1 MFFEREKGFGITTDK
16 KDKGYSRWAKE
27 KEIKEELE
35 CVQITQ
41 KNSKAAGIPI
51 ILNDKEM
58 WVDNGEYHSLV
69 IGATG
74 SGKTQ
79 TVILPMV
86 YNLAKATLK
95 TIEQN
100 DNVGMFSICFDGSEV
115 SEFEKF
121 LNEFK
126 DNATYNKD
134 FNVILLALSKII
146 DKGAL
151 ERFFRNEGRMN
162 DNVKALAIDSRKL
175 RLYCLRISDQ
185 ILILGNGGVKNT
197 RTYQEDSKLS
207 GYVMDL
213 QTFDKVLLK
222 AQKSGKVTIEK
233 NMITDIQSATF
244 EI

>member
-1 MFFEREKGFGITTDK
+1 
-16 KDKGYSRWAKE
+16 
-27 KEIKEELE
+27 
-35 CVQITQ
+35 
-41 KNSKAAGIPI
+41 
-51 ILNDKEM
+51 
-58 WVDNGEYHSLV
+58 
-69 IGATG
+69 
-74 SGKTQ
+74 
-79 TVILPMV
+79 
-86 YNLAKATLK
+86 
-95 TIEQN
+95 
-100 DNVGMFSICFDGSEV
+100 MFSICFDGGEE

-162 DNVKALAIDSRKL
+162 DNVKALAIDARKL

-185 ILILGNGGVKNT
+185 ILILGNGGVKTT
-197 RTYQEDSKLS
+197 RTYQEDNKLS

-213 QTFDKVLLK
+213 QTFDKVLIK

>member
-1 MFFEREKGFGITTDK
+1 
-16 KDKGYSRWAKE
+16 
-27 KEIKEELE
+27 
-35 CVQITQ
+35 
-41 KNSKAAGIPI
+41 
-51 ILNDKEM
+51 
-58 WVDNGEYHSLV
+58 
-69 IGATG
+69 
-74 SGKTQ
+74 
-79 TVILPMV
+79 
-86 YNLAKATLK
+86 
-95 TIEQN
+95 
-100 DNVGMFSICFDGSEV
+100 MFSICFDGSEV

-222 AQKSGKVTIEK
+222 AQKSGRVTIEK

>member
-1 MFFEREKGFGITTDK
+1 M
-16 KDKGYSRWAKE
+16 
-27 KEIKEELE
+27 
-35 CVQITQ
+35 
-41 KNSKAAGIPI
+41 
-51 ILNDKEM
+51 
-58 WVDNGEYHSLV
+58 
-69 IGATG
+69 AT
-74 SGKTQ
+74 
-79 TVILPMV
+79 
-86 YNLAKATLK
+86 ATLK

-100 DNVGMFSICFDGSEV
+100 DNVGMFSICFDGSAE

-126 DNATYNKD
+126 DNATYNRD

-185 ILILGNGGVKNT
+185 ILILGNGGVKAT

-213 QTFDKVLLK
+213 QSFDKVLLK

>member
-1 MFFEREKGFGITTDK
+1 MTT
-16 KDKGYSRWAKE
+16 
-27 KEIKEELE
+27 
-35 CVQITQ
+35 T
-41 KNSKAAGIPI
+41 
-51 ILNDKEM
+51 
-58 WVDNGEYHSLV
+58 
-69 IGATG
+69 
-74 SGKTQ
+74 
-79 TVILPMV
+79 
-86 YNLAKATLK
+86 TLK
-95 TIEQN
+95 IIEQN
-100 DNVGMFSICFDGSEV
+100 DNVGMFSICVDGHDL

-185 ILILGNGGVKNT
+185 ILILGNGGVKTT

-213 QTFDKVLLK
+213 QTFDKVLLN
-222 AQKSGKVTIEK
+222 AQKSGKITIEK
-233 NMITDIQSATF
+233 NMITDIQRVTF

>member
-1 MFFEREKGFGITTDK
+1 M
-16 KDKGYSRWAKE
+16 
-27 KEIKEELE
+27 
-35 CVQITQ
+35 
-41 KNSKAAGIPI
+41 
-51 ILNDKEM
+51 
-58 WVDNGEYHSLV
+58 
-69 IGATG
+69 
-74 SGKTQ
+74 
-79 TVILPMV
+79 
-86 YNLAKATLK
+86 AKAILK

-151 ERFFRNEGRMN
+151 ERFFRNEGRIN

>member
-1 MFFEREKGFGITTDK
+1 M
-16 KDKGYSRWAKE
+16 
-27 KEIKEELE
+27 
-35 CVQITQ
+35 
-41 KNSKAAGIPI
+41 
-51 ILNDKEM
+51 
-58 WVDNGEYHSLV
+58 
-69 IGATG
+69 AT
-74 SGKTQ
+74 
-79 TVILPMV
+79 
-86 YNLAKATLK
+86 ATLK

-115 SEFEKF
+115 SELEKF
-121 LNEFK
+121 LNELK

>member
-1 MFFEREKGFGITTDK
+1 MTT
-16 KDKGYSRWAKE
+16 AK
-27 KEIKEELE
+27 
-35 CVQITQ
+35 
-41 KNSKAAGIPI
+41 
-51 ILNDKEM
+51 
-58 WVDNGEYHSLV
+58 
-69 IGATG
+69 
-74 SGKTQ
+74 
-79 TVILPMV
+79 
-86 YNLAKATLK
+86 LK

-134 FNVILLALSKII
+134 FNIILLALSKII
-146 DKGAL
+146 DKGAI
-151 ERFFRNEGRMN
+151 ERFFRNEGKMN

-185 ILILGNGGVKNT
+185 ILILGNGGVKTT
-197 RTYQEDSKLS
+197 RTYQENEKLC

-222 AQKSGKVTIEK
+222 AQHSGKVTIEK

>member
-1 MFFEREKGFGITTDK
+1 MTTI
-16 KDKGYSRWAKE
+16 S
-27 KEIKEELE
+27 
-35 CVQITQ
+35 
-41 KNSKAAGIPI
+41 
-51 ILNDKEM
+51 
-58 WVDNGEYHSLV
+58 
-69 IGATG
+69 
-74 SGKTQ
+74 
-79 TVILPMV
+79 
-86 YNLAKATLK
+86 LK

-100 DNVGMFSICFDGSEV
+100 DNVGMFSICFDGSEE
-115 SEFEKF
+115 SEFENF
-121 LNEFK
+121 LIEFK

-134 FNVILLALSKII
+134 FNVILMALSKII

-162 DNVKALAIDSRKL
+162 DNVKALAIDSRRL

-185 ILILGNGGVKNT
+185 ILILGNGGIKNT
-197 RTYQEDSKLS
+197 RTYQEDEKLS

-213 QTFDKVLLK
+213 QTFDRVLVK

>member
-1 MFFEREKGFGITTDK
+1 MEVRE
-16 KDKGYSRWAKE
+16 
-27 KEIKEELE
+27 
-35 CVQITQ
+35 
-41 KNSKAAGIPI
+41 
-51 ILNDKEM
+51 
-58 WVDNGEYHSLV
+58 
-69 IGATG
+69 
-74 SGKTQ
+74 
-79 TVILPMV
+79 
-86 YNLAKATLK
+86 
-95 TIEQN
+95 
-100 DNVGMFSICFDGSEV
+100 

-126 DNATYNKD
+126 DNATYNRD

-185 ILILGNGGVKNT
+185 ILILGNGGVKTT

>member
-1 MFFEREKGFGITTDK
+1 MEVRE
-16 KDKGYSRWAKE
+16 
-27 KEIKEELE
+27 
-35 CVQITQ
+35 
-41 KNSKAAGIPI
+41 
-51 ILNDKEM
+51 
-58 WVDNGEYHSLV
+58 
-69 IGATG
+69 
-74 SGKTQ
+74 
-79 TVILPMV
+79 
-86 YNLAKATLK
+86 
-95 TIEQN
+95 
-100 DNVGMFSICFDGSEV
+100 

-126 DNATYNKD
+126 DNATYNRE

-185 ILILGNGGVKNT
+185 ILILGNGGVKAT

-213 QTFDKVLLK
+213 QSFDKVLLK

>member
-1 MFFEREKGFGITTDK
+1 MASI
-16 KDKGYSRWAKE
+16 S
-27 KEIKEELE
+27 
-35 CVQITQ
+35 
-41 KNSKAAGIPI
+41 
-51 ILNDKEM
+51 
-58 WVDNGEYHSLV
+58 
-69 IGATG
+69 
-74 SGKTQ
+74 
-79 TVILPMV
+79 
-86 YNLAKATLK
+86 LK

-100 DNVGMFSICFDGSEV
+100 DNVGMFSICFDGNEE

-151 ERFFRNEGRMN
+151 ERFFRNEGKMN
-162 DNVKALAIDSRKL
+162 DSVKALAIDSRKL

-185 ILILGNGGVKNT
+185 ILILGNGGVKTT
-197 RTYQEDSKLS
+197 RTYQENEQLS

-213 QTFDKVLLK
+213 QTFDKVLIK
-222 AQKSGKVTIEK
+222 AQKAGRVTIEK

>member
-1 MFFEREKGFGITTDK
+1 MRI
-16 KDKGYSRWAKE
+16 
-27 KEIKEELE
+27 
-35 CVQITQ
+35 
-41 KNSKAAGIPI
+41 IPI
-51 ILNDKEM
+51 FALINRITM
-58 WVDNGEYHSLV
+58 
-69 IGATG
+69 AT
-74 SGKTQ
+74 
-79 TVILPMV
+79 
-86 YNLAKATLK
+86 ATLK

-100 DNVGMFSICFDGSEV
+100 DNVGMFSICFDGSEI

-121 LNEFK
+121 LTEFK

-185 ILILGNGGVKNT
+185 ILILGNGGVKTT
-197 RTYQEDSKLS
+197 RTYQEDNKLS

>member
-1 MFFEREKGFGITTDK
+1 M
-16 KDKGYSRWAKE
+16 
-27 KEIKEELE
+27 
-35 CVQITQ
+35 
-41 KNSKAAGIPI
+41 
-51 ILNDKEM
+51 
-58 WVDNGEYHSLV
+58 
-69 IGATG
+69 
-74 SGKTQ
+74 
-79 TVILPMV
+79 
-86 YNLAKATLK
+86 
-95 TIEQN
+95 
-100 DNVGMFSICFDGSEV
+100 
-115 SEFEKF
+115 
-121 LNEFK
+121 NEFK

-185 ILILGNGGVKNT
+185 ILILGNGGVKTT

-213 QTFDKVLLK
+213 QTFDKVLLN
-222 AQKSGKVTIEK
+222 AQKSGKITIEK
-233 NMITDIQSATF
+233 NMITDIQRVTF

>member
-1 MFFEREKGFGITTDK
+1 MNLEYYNYGKSNIKDNRTD
-16 KDKGYSRWAKE
+16 RQ
-27 KEIKEELE
+27 
-35 CVQITQ
+35 CR
-41 KNSKAAGIPI
+41 
-51 ILNDKEM
+51 
-58 WVDNGEYHSLV
+58 
-69 IGATG
+69 
-74 SGKTQ
+74 
-79 TVILPMV
+79 
-86 YNLAKATLK
+86 
-95 TIEQN
+95 
-100 DNVGMFSICFDGSEV
+100 NVLSICFDGSEV